1 MSNNQQH
8 LVNKVQA
15 GDEYAF
21 KKLFFY
27 YYEILCNYAIKF
39 TESEYLAEEIVQE
52 VFANIWEKRCDWH
65 PDNVKAWLFTTT
77 HNKALD
83 HVRHRQVREKNSSYV
98 QSIYDSQEYESPEQS
113 LQTKYFQE
121 AAQQAIADLPPRCR
135 DTYIL
140 HRQEGFSYSEIA
152 NIMGVSLKTVETQIS
167 RALKLLREQLK
178 DYLPLLSLFM
188 LLFL

>member
-1 MSNNQQH
+1 MSKNQQH
-8 LVNKVQA
+8 LVYKVQA

-21 KKLFFY
+21 KELFFC
-27 YYEILCNYAIKF
+27 YYEILCNYAVKF
-39 TESEYLAEEIVQE
+39 TNSEYLAEEIVQE
-52 VFANIWEKRCDWH
+52 VFTIIWECRQDWQ

-83 HVRHRQVREKNSSYV
+83 HVRHRQVREKNSSHV
-98 QSIYDSQEYESPEQS
+98 QNIYDSQELETPEQS
-113 LQTKYFQE
+113 IQSKYFRE
-121 AAQQAIADLPPRCR
+121 AAQHAIANLPPRCR

-140 HRQEGFSYSEIA
+140 HRQEEFSYSEIA
-152 NIMGVSLKTVETQIS
+152 EIMGVSLKTVETQMS

-188 LLFL
+188 LL